1 MITFDKDVML
11 MLQEA
16 ALATRNE
23 FSGFGFV
30 NRVEGGF
37 FIYDAVIL
45 NVGTYGYT
53 QINPEELMPLLDR
66 SDAGKL
72 KCWVHRHPLGNGIP
86 GPQNWSGRDEKTI
99 QEEPMGGIPDLV
111 KWSLSVVLTP
121 DGWVG
126 RVDNH
131 QTKKTKHLAVAP
143 QSPVRALIHQLQAA
157 QLVEEDE
164 EDEED
169 VRNLIVTPEWLKEAT
184 ERTFSVGDW
193 LAEYGFTEEEFQ
205 ALYEEEYGS
214 HTTHGDLPG
223 TQPLGNPDRGR
234 GHRLDD
240 GRMPRENGRARDY
253 RLR

>member
-72 KCWVHRHPLGNGIP
+72 KCWLHRHPCGNGIP

-143 QSPVRALIHQLQAA
+143 QSPVRALIRQLQAA

-164 EDEED
+164 EDD
-169 VRNLIVTPEWLKEAT
+169 DSL
-184 ERTFSVGDW
+184 DW
-193 LAEYGFTEEEFQ
+193 LDEPKEVTSDWLDKFGFTREEFQ

-234 GHRLDD
+234 GHRLDH
-240 GRMPRENGRARDY
+240 GRMPWEDGSARDY